1 MTNQYGGGAV
11 GRGGKATTDLTEGP
25 VFKIL
30 LTFSL
35 PIIAS
40 NILHTGYN
48 LVDMAIVGR
57 YLGSVGLSAVSVV
70 SDILNVILLASNGMS
85 NAAQVVIAQY
95 TGARDRT
102 AVNKSAGTIFSVVM
116 LCSLAVTVLMIGFH
130 VPILKMMNVPE
141 EAWNDAVYY
150 SITCYLGIIFTFG
163 YGVLAALLRGMGDVY
178 HGGVSPQYH
187 TGSPVCRG
195 LGDGNLWRRPCHCD
209 RTGGQLYLVAGVS
222 LQAPR
227 PVWP

>member
-130 VPILKMMNVPE
+130 VPILKMMNEIGRAHV
-141 EAWNDAVYY
+141 
-150 SITCYLGIIFTFG
+150 
-163 YGVLAALLRGMGDVY
+163 
-178 HGGVSPQYH
+178 
-187 TGSPVCRG
+187 
-195 LGDGNLWRRPCHCD
+195 
-209 RTGGQLYLVAGVS
+209 
-222 LQAPR
+222 
-227 PVWP
+227 